1 MGPEKFRNGDHALV
15 RDQGDAPV
23 VLAVADGVGSRP
35 CDWRA
40 SEVACAAA
48 LEGIEGASGT
58 LGGQVESG
66 IRQAHWTVGRET
78 GRCEGMLAAVA
89 LAAWPRGSDEIV
101 FAGVG
106 DARIYRIRPGRVEQ
120 VTEDD
125 VQTKTIRQ
133 DTRTSLPGAPST
145 YRRDFLT
152 QALGGGYELDLD
164 VQRASFPPGAGLA
177 LTSDGAYP
185 LGGFESRLR
194 RIFERPDLEEGLNG
208 WFDPSGL
215 SNEDDATLALLR
227 RSGLP
232 EETRQTCRRLLADSV
247 DCRSEGTAPHLM
259 GRVLLKELDQ
269 ALEEGD
275 EDRVGQCARYMSRFS
290 VTPGQE
296 VLADLLDRIAERPGF
311 GKDTFEQVLR
321 LARRGR

>member
-1 MGPEKFRNGDHALV
+1 M
-15 RDQGDAPV
+15 

-40 SEVACAAA
+40 SEVACATAV
-48 LEGIEGASGT
+48 EGIQEATGPLAR
-58 LGGQVESG
+58 QIEAG
-66 IRQAHWTVGRET
+66 IRKAHWTVGRET
-78 GRCEGMLAAVA
+78 GRCEGMLAAIVV
-89 LAAWPRGSDEIV
+89 AAWPRGSDEIV

-106 DARIYRIRPGRVEQ
+106 DARIYRIRPGQVEQ

-152 QALGGGYELDLD
+152 QALGGEYELGLD

-177 LTSDGAYP
+177 LASDGAYP
-185 LGGFESRLR
+185 LGGFESKLR

-208 WFDPSGL
+208 WFDSSGL

-259 GRVLLKELDQ
+259 GRVLLKGLDQ

-290 VTPGQE
+290 IRPG
-296 VLADLLDRIAERPGF
+296 LDALSKILDRIDEHPGF
-311 GKDTFEQVLR
+311 GKDLFERVLE
-321 LARRGR
+321 LARKNG

>member
-1 MGPEKFRNGDHALV
+1 M
-15 RDQGDAPV
+15 

-40 SEVACAAA
+40 SEVACTSAMEATQ
-48 LEGIEGASGT
+48 EASGP
-58 LGGQVESG
+58 LEEQVEDG
-66 IRQAHWTVGRET
+66 IRKAHWTVGRET
-78 GRCEGMLAAVA
+78 GRCEGMLAAIVV
-89 LAAWPRGSDEIV
+89 AAWPRGSDEIV

-106 DARIYRIRPGRVEQ
+106 DARIYRIYPDRVAQ

-133 DTRTSLPGAPST
+133 DSRTSLPGAPST

-152 QALGGGYELDLD
+152 QALGGEYELDLD

-177 LTSDGAYP
+177 LASDGAYP
-185 LGGFESRLR
+185 LGGFESKLR
-194 RIFERPDLEEGLNG
+194 RIFERPDLEEGLSG

-232 EETRQTCRRLLADSV
+232 EEIRRTCRRLLADSV

-290 VTPGQE
+290 IRPG
-296 VLADLLDRIAERPGF
+296 LDALSKILDRIDEHPGF
-311 GKDTFEQVLR
+311 GKDLFERVLE
-321 LARRGR
+321 LARKNG